1 MKLTQA
7 NSEQH
12 LRYNVANQFRTAKQA
27 EVEQR
32 QTTQLGNTLIP
43 DVTEVQVVTQHAKI
57 AKLHDRGWKFFNSKK
72 KVRLDECDIV
82 IFRNDSFCALR
93 TS

>member
-12 LRYNVANQFRTAKQA
+12 LRYNVPNQFRTAKQA

-57 AKLHDRGWKFFNSKK
+57 AKLHDRG
-72 KVRLDECDIV
+72 
-82 IFRNDSFCALR
+82 
-93 TS
+93 